1 MGSSTGFW
9 MAAVLSPGLL
19 AIGFAESGRRLAGDS
34 PKVVVLMVGLGLFGS
49 LGWISARE
57 RWRGWGARVLVIAA
71 AFVVWDVVLSASVYP
86 GFAKDVDWSPTRVL
100 EIWSLALVSIG
111 IVFLLARTAARLSG
125 RSR

>member
-1 MGSSTGFW
+1 M
-9 MAAVLSPGLL
+9 
-19 AIGFAESGRRLAGDS
+19 
-34 PKVVVLMVGLGLFGS
+34 
-49 LGWISARE
+49 
-57 RWRGWGARVLVIAA
+57 LVIAA

-100 EIWSLALVSIG
+100 EFWSLALVSIG